1 MFFLDSIK
9 TKGEDLVRS
18 WLKKLGY
25 DEHLFNEDSR
35 AFTLT
40 FHSVHPFQV
49 VALDA
54 TRTELDNLVN

>member
-9 TKGEDLVRS
+9 NYGEDEVRQ
-18 WLKKLGY
+18 WLSRLGY

-40 FHSVHPFQV
+40 FHSMHNFSVI
-49 VALDA
+49 A
-54 TRTELDNLVN
+54 